1 VVHASANLDPKRRRL
16 LVWGISAALGGFAFG
31 YELAVISAALLFVR
45 TEFGLSGFEQ
55 GVLVGVLPL
64 GAMAGGTLAGRVADR
79 LGRRSTLMLA
89 GVLFAVGTV
98 LATAA
103 PSFAVLVIAR
113 AITGVGVGAVSST
126 GPLYLSEISPP
137 ELRGRLVTV
146 NQLMVVLGILCAYT
160 VGLVFSGSSSWRAM
174 FAVALAPI
182 AALLVGMLR
191 APESPAWLD
200 GHGRTEQ
207 ARQVLSQVARDDEEI
222 DRILDGVRHAREQQR
237 KRLGV
242 RELLRSAAAPALIVS
257 VTLAV
262 VQQFSGINAIIAY
275 APSIMQRTGLGASNA
290 ILYSIIIGAINLV
303 ATVFSIRLVDRVGRR
318 PLLLFSIAGAGV
330 SLLLLGLTFV
340 VSLGSSGSWLALI
353 CLLGY
358 VGAFA
363 CGLGPIFWLLI
374 TEIFPPDARAAGVST
389 ATAIV
394 WFSNFLVGLA
404 FLPVADA
411 IGDGET
417 FWIFAAVCVV
427 GFVFVDRYVP
437 ETKGRTFSE
446 VDAEVRR
453 RWGHSQPPSGERRPA
468 SR

>member
-1 VVHASANLDPKRRRL
+1 VVHASANPDPKRRRL
-16 LVWGISAALGGFAFG
+16 LVWGISAALGGFVLG
-31 YELAVISAALLFVR
+31 YEVAVISAALLFVR

-55 GVLVGVLPL
+55 GLLVGVLPL
-64 GAMAGGTLAGRVADR
+64 GAMAGGILAGPVADR

-98 LATAA
+98 LAVVA
-103 PSFAVLVIAR
+103 PGFVVLVIAR
-113 AITGVGVGAVSST
+113 AITGVGVGTASSA
-126 GPLYLSEISPP
+126 GPLYLSEIAPP

-160 VGLVFSGSSSWRAM
+160 VGLVFSGSSSWRPM

-182 AALLVGMLR
+182 AALLVSMLR

-200 GHGRTEQ
+200 GRGRTEE
-207 ARQVLSQVARDDEEI
+207 ARQVLIQVADEDEI
-222 DRILDGVRHAREQQR
+222 DRILDGVRRAREEQR

-303 ATVFSIRLVDRVGRR
+303 ATVVSIRLVDRVGRR

-374 TEIFPPDARAAGVST
+374 TEIFPPNARAAGVSM

-411 IGDGET
+411 IGDGGT

-453 RWGHSQPPSGERRPA
+453 RWGHSQPPSGQRRPA